1 MDYFFPGQCYET
13 VVTDRAADGMLY
25 HASLVSPYSLFV
37 ATAKCLVMA
46 LGRALSLF
54 VMLAAIVGVSVGSR
68 SLYIV
73 L

>member
-1 MDYFFPGQCYET
+1 
-13 VVTDRAADGMLY
+13 
-25 HASLVSPYSLFV
+25 
-37 ATAKCLVMA
+37 MA